1 MDGMSMKI
9 LNTIFLLV
17 AIVLAFTG
25 LYFWFLRDQIDYAAL
40 CIALAVGMHAV
51 YLHST
56 KADKKS

>member
-1 MDGMSMKI
+1 MAVKI
-9 LNTIFLLV
+9 LNYLFLIV

-25 LYFWFLRDQIDYAAL
+25 LYFWFITKQIDYAAL

-51 YLHST
+51 YLHSA